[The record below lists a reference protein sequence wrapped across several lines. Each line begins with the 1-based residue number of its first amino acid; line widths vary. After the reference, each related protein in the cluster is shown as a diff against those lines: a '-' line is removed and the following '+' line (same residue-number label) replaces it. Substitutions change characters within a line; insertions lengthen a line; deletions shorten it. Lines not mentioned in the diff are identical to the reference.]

1 MDSLVSTQWLAEAI
15 GAPDLRVVDAT
26 YFPDLPGEPQRE
38 AQAEYEAAHI
48 PDAVFLDLANLA
60 DKANPLP
67 SMVPP
72 PEQFAAHIGAM
83 GIGDGDRIVFYD
95 DAPHHTAARAWWLFR
110 YFGIEKVAILDGGLR
125 KWREERRPLTGGDEK
140 PTARM
145 PTVVPKAHRL
155 RTLADM
161 TANLATHAEQ
171 VLDARSE
178 ARFTGA
184 EPDPRLNTAA
194 GHIPGSHNL
203 RYSRLIAP
211 DGTYKSKGELAAA
224 FADAGIDLAQPVTM
238 TCGSGITAS
247 SLAFAAHLLGAEAAV
262 YDGSWSE
269 WGADPATPKATGE
282 A

>member
-1 MDSLVSTQWLAEAI
+1 MDSLVTTDWLANAI

-26 YFPDLPGEPQRE
+26 YFPDLPGEPKRD
-38 AQAEYEAAHI
+38 AAAEYRAGHI
-48 PDAVFLDLANLA
+48 PGAVFLDLANLA

-67 SMVPP
+67 AMVPS
-72 PEQFAAHIGAM
+72 PEQFAAHVGAL

-110 YFGIEKVAILDGGLR
+110 YFGVETVAILDGGLR
-125 KWREERRPLTGGDEK
+125 KWRDESRALASGRES
-140 PTARM
+140 PAPRQLAAT
-145 PTVVPKAHRL
+145 PHPGRL
-155 RTLADM
+155 RTLAAM
-161 TANLATHAEQ
+161 RANLMSRAEQ

-178 ARFTGA
+178 SRFTGA
-184 EPDPRLNTAA
+184 EPDPRPDTAA
-194 GHIPGSHNL
+194 GHIPGSRNL

-211 DGTYKSKGELAAA
+211 DGTYKPKPELAAEFKNA
-224 FADAGIDLAQPVTM
+224 EIDLARPITM

-269 WGADPATPKATGE
+269 WGAEPTTPKATGE